1 MITREE
7 IIAAYPSIKVGLND
21 EVVEVSSGAD
31 YDNYINVLLETEE
44 AKEKAAIAQAEADL
58 AKAAAMAKLEALGL
72 TVEDLEA
79 LGL

>member
-7 IIAAYPSIKVGLND
+7 IIAAYPSIRVGLNE

-31 YDNYINVLLETEE
+31 YDNYINVLLAAEE
-44 AKEKAAIAQAEADL
+44 AKAAAAVVQAEADL
-58 AKAAAMAKLEALGL
+58 AKAAAIAKLEALGL
-72 TVEDLEA
+72 TVEDLQA

>member
-7 IIAAYPSIKVGLND
+7 IIAAYPSIRIGLND

-31 YDNYINVLLETEE
+31 YDNYINILLETEE
-44 AKEKAAIAQAEADL
+44 AKKKTAIAQAEADL
-58 AKAAAMAKLEALGL
+58 AKAAAITKLEALGL